1 MNCLKNLVSG
11 LRGRCSSAVR
21 PPLRPPAPTTRCY
34 SASTRR
40 SHEVLQSGRGR
51 LFRRNPV
58 VVCRPPPSHAL
69 VFPRHYSSRRTPS
82 DIEILFRVL
91 VAGGAIVYGV
101 VATIRDGTFEIV
113 PYTNRSHLIIYTP
126 EQERELGESY
136 FANLK
141 KELGKKILPPSHPD
155 SVRVR
160 GLAKE
165 ILRAAHRGLADAS
178 DAAANQRNK
187 SRQPQTKHLDGINWE
202 VLVVKDNAVNAFCT
216 PGGKIVVYTGL
227 LDRFKTDAEIATVL
241 GHEVGHVIARHSIEK
256 LTKNMWITILNLVLL
271 LLVFDA
277 PKGHT
282 NDELMKFFFAKDEL
296 MKLLLSLPF
305 SRKYVHI
312 GLCCFCIAHS
322 SGIPA

>member
-11 LRGRCSSAVR
+11 LRGRCGSAVR
-21 PPLRPPAPTTRCY
+21 PLPRPPTTRCY
-34 SASTRR
+34 NASTRR
-40 SHEVLQSGRGR
+40 SHEVLESGRGR

-58 VVCRPPPSHAL
+58 VVCRSPPSHAL

-82 DIEILFRVL
+82 DTEILFRVL

-101 VATIRDGTFEIV
+101 VVSIRDGTFEIV
-113 PYTNRSHLIIYTP
+113 PYTNRSHFIIYTP
-126 EQERELGESY
+126 EQECELGESY
-136 FANLK
+136 FANRK

-155 SVRVR
+155 GVR

-178 DAAANQRNK
+178 TSSDEAANRRK
-187 SRQPQTKHLDGINWE
+187 KPRQPQRKHLDGINWE
-202 VLVVKDNAVNAFCT
+202 VLVVKDNTVNAFCT

-241 GHEVGHVIARHSIEK
+241 GHEAGHVIARHSIEK
-256 LTKNMWITILNLVLL
+256 LTKNMWITILNIVLLVLT
-271 LLVFDA
+271 VDA

-282 NDELMKFFFAKDEL
+282 NDELMK
-296 MKLLLSLPF
+296 LLLSLP
-305 SRKYVHI
+305 
-312 GLCCFCIAHS
+312 C
-322 SGIPA
+322 